1 MSPVKYAR
9 IAIALVVSMSLFT
22 YCDTKTNTPDTP
34 NEPLPDPGIKVNT
47 IITGRTIIWGMDFLP
62 GGDIIFTE
70 KNGKVY
76 RHASGT
82 TTEITG
88 FPEVKNQGQGGLLD
102 IRVHPSYA
110 SNGWIYASYSG
121 FDANRN
127 GTLVLVR
134 FKLAGN
140 TISGLETLY
149 TAATPPN
156 TWSNHYGSRIA
167 FDNAGMVYLSVG
179 EGGSTTYG
187 GPNSPNMNS
196 QNVQSGWGKVHRMT
210 ADGKV
215 PGDNPILPGNTAP
228 TTVYTYG
235 HRNPQGLLFNTLTNQ
250 LMENEHGPKG
260 GDEVNIIQAGR
271 NYGWPLVSYGVNYDG
286 TTISSSPTA
295 NGIEAPIH
303 TWTPSIGACGMEVI
317 TSDKFKAWKGHILV
331 GALALQYL
339 SRLEVVNGKV
349 NKEIKMLENIG
360 RVRAV
365 RQGPDGNIYVSV
377 ESPGRILQ
385 LVAE

>member
-1 MSPVKYAR
+1 MKYSRLA
-9 IAIALVVSMSLFT
+9 AGLALFLFLFAS
-22 YCDTKTNTPDTP
+22 CDTKTNTPGTP
-34 NEPLPDPGIKVNT
+34 NDPQPEPGIKVNT
-47 IITGRTIIWGMDFLP
+47 IITNRSIIWGMDFLP

-70 KNGKVY
+70 KNGKIF
-76 RHASGT
+76 RHGSGT

-88 FPEVKNQGQGGLLD
+88 FPEVRNQGQGGLLD
-102 IRVHPSYA
+102 IKVHPSYA

-121 FDANRN
+121 FDNNRN

-140 TISGLETLY
+140 TVSGLETLY
-149 TAATPPN
+149 TTNSPN

-167 FDNAGMVYLSVG
+167 FDNAGMLFLSVG

-187 GPNSPNMNS
+187 GANSPNMNA

-215 PGDNPILPGNTAP
+215 PADNPVLPGNSAP
-228 TTVYTYG
+228 TTVYSYG
-235 HRNPQGLLFNTLTNQ
+235 HRNPQGLIFNSITNQ
-250 LMENEHGPKG
+250 VWVNEHGPKG
-260 GDEVNIIQAGR
+260 GDEVNIVLSGR
-271 NYGWPLVSYGVNYDG
+271 NYGWPLVSHGVNYDG
-286 TTISSSPTA
+286 TTISDQPTRA
-295 NGIEAPIH
+295 GIEAPIH
-303 TWTPSIGACGMEVI
+303 VWTPSIGACGMELI
-317 TSDKFKAWKGHILV
+317 TSDKFKAWKGHVLV

-339 SRLEVVNGKV
+339 SRLEFVNGKV
-349 NKEIKMLENIG
+349 NKEVKMLESVG

-365 RQGPDGNIYVSV
+365 KQGPDGNIYVSV
-377 ESPGRILQ
+377 EGPGRILQ

>member
-1 MSPVKYAR
+1 MSPVKYSS
-9 IAIALVVSMSLFT
+9 IAVTLVLSVSLFAF
-22 YCDTKTNTPDTP
+22 CDTKTNTPDTP

-47 IITGRTIIWGMDFLP
+47 IITGRGIIWGMDFLP

-70 KNGKVY
+70 KTGKVF
-76 RHASGT
+76 RHGSGT

-88 FPEVKNQGQGGLLD
+88 FPEVRNQGQGGLLD

-110 SNGWIYASYSG
+110 SNGWIYTSYSG

-127 GTLVLVR
+127 GTLVLAR

-140 TISGLETLY
+140 TVSGLEILY
-149 TAATPPN
+149 TANTPPN

-187 GPNSPNMNS
+187 GANSPNMNA

-215 PGDNPILPGNTAP
+215 PPDNPILPGNSAP

-235 HRNPQGLLFNTLTNQ
+235 HRNPQGLLFNSLTNQ

-286 TTISSSPTA
+286 TTISGSPTA

-303 TWTPSIGACGMEVI
+303 TWTPSIGACGIEVI

-339 SRLEVVNGKV
+339 SRLEVVNGRV

-377 ESPGRILQ
+377 EAPGRILQ